1 MKVVS
6 CVLLVSLLFWI
17 GCSSSYEVSSSPNT
31 DPSFKTFNVEAH
43 DRRATIVFQDGR
55 ELDARNIVASPDS
68 TRFLNET
75 TDVTTVVPTH
85 TIKKVVLAN
94 HGVGFLEGFGWGAL
108 IGSATASV
116 LLAASPGVEIDDD
129 SVVWAVLLFGGV
141 PGGVIGGIWGGIA
154 GHTYEYQ
161 FPTSADNTKK

>member
-1 MKVVS
+1 MKVVWS
-6 CVLLVSLLFWI
+6 VLVFCILQM
-17 GCSSSYEVSSSPNT
+17 GCSSSYVVSSSPET
-31 DPSFKTFNVEAH
+31 DPSFKTLNVEAY
-43 DRRATIVFQDGR
+43 DKSATIVFRDGR
-55 ELDARNIVASPDS
+55 ELGARNIMASADS

-75 TDVTTVVPTH
+75 TDAITVVPTH
-85 TIKKVVLAN
+85 TIKKVVFTN
-94 HGVGFLEGFGWGAL
+94 RGVGFLEGFGWGAL

-116 LLAASPGVEIDDD
+116 LFAISPEVEIDSD
-129 SVVWAVLLFGGV
+129 SVVWAVLLFGGL